1 MTHAAARAQPW
12 LRRDLRSR
20 RPATLL
26 AGLARRTLALLLL
39 VLLAVPMLL
48 IAAVI
53 VAGDG
58 VPVLFGHYRVG
69 RDGRLFRCLKFRT
82 MRRDAEEAL
91 GEILRTDNAARQ
103 AWQRDHKLPQDP
115 RITPFGRFLR
125 RSSLDELPQL
135 FNILRGEM
143 AFVGPRPITVEELTR
158 YGPDR
163 WHYLSVHPGVTGLW
177 QVSGRNNTT
186 YEERV
191 ALDRLYVERKS
202 PLFDLAIMLR
212 TVRAVLTRDGA
223 N

>member
-12 LRRDLRSR
+12 LRPDLRSR
-20 RPATLL
+20 SLSGLL
-26 AGLARRTLALLLL
+26 AGLARRTLALALL

-48 IAAVI
+48 IAAII
-53 VAGDG
+53 VARDG
-58 VPVLFGHYRVG
+58 APVFFAHYRVG
-69 RDGRLFRCLKFRT
+69 RDGRLFRCLKFRS
-82 MRRDAEEAL
+82 MRRDAEDVL
-91 GEILRTDNAARQ
+91 GELLRTDDAARQ
-103 AWQRDHKLPQDP
+103 AWQRDHKLPLDP

-158 YGPDR
+158 YGADR

-177 QVSGRNNTT
+177 QVSGRNNIT
-186 YEERV
+186 YEARV
-191 ALDRLYVERKS
+191 ALDRFYVERKS
-202 PLFDLAIMLR
+202 PLFDLAIMLK